1 MQCNT
6 YILIHLLHF
15 SSSTSVVAASLP
27 SWQWPVG
34 DCSAVPCR
42 VRRPSPA
49 WASVSVDCVQFS
61 VLHSD
66 PSVHQHHLT
75 PHTVTH
81 REPGP
86 SPAPPWPPR
95 PRRGRRGPPWWAAGS
110 SQWRAPAA
118 RSWRLCTTGTGEL
131 AGSGAPPAPTPG
143 TLSCRW
149 ALRHP
154 PGPLGYLGAVW
165 PHFQIS
171 KTSAIATV
179 RIIKYSCRYLA
190 TRAAK
195 SHVFSSL
202 PRFTEPENR

>member
-66 PSVHQHHLT
+66 PSVHQHHHT
-75 PHTVTH
+75 PHSDT
-81 REPGP
+81 PWAGAQP
-86 SPAPPWPPR
+86 SPTMTTAAEAGAQRPALVGRRFLSVTGSSCPKLKTLYDWDWRAGWIRSSSSTDSRDPELQVSCCTSYCDTPRVLSDNWGQSDLISKLAKPPW
-95 PRRGRRGPPWWAAGS
+95 
-110 SQWRAPAA
+110 
-118 RSWRLCTTGTGEL
+118 
-131 AGSGAPPAPTPG
+131 
-143 TLSCRW
+143 
-149 ALRHP
+149 
-154 PGPLGYLGAVW
+154 
-165 PHFQIS
+165 
-171 KTSAIATV
+171 
-179 RIIKYSCRYLA
+179 
-190 TRAAK
+190 
-195 SHVFSSL
+195 
-202 PRFTEPENR
+202 

>member
-1 MQCNT
+1 MQCNSNNT
-6 YILIHLLHF
+6 YIPIAIHLLRF
-15 SSSTSVVAASLP
+15 SSSSSVVAASLP

-34 DCSAVPCR
+34 DYSAVPCR

-49 WASVSVDCVQFS
+49 WASVSVDCVEFS

-66 PSVHQHHLT
+66 PSVHQQQHT
-75 PHTVTH
+75 PTNTVTH
-81 REPGP
+81 SDPGP

-149 ALRHP
+149 AAARHIATP
-154 PGPLGYLGAVW
+154 WVLSDIWGQSDL
-165 PHFQIS
+165 IS
-171 KTSAIATV
+171 KLA
-179 RIIKYSCRYLA
+179 KY
-190 TRAAK
+190 
-195 SHVFSSL
+195 
-202 PRFTEPENR
+202 PW